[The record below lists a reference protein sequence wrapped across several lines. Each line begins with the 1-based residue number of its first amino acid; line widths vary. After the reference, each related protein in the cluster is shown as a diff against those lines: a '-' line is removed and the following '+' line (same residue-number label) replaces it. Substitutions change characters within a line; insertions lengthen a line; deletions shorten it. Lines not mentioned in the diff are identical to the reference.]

1 MNQPVQTLLASN
13 SRFFLEGIRKILGN
27 EKGIKIVAEALNREE
42 MEKHLISIKPKL
54 LLLDNRALNLD
65 IHELLNL
72 TSKNG
77 LDVKVI
83 VLGKNVEEQPTLPN
97 VLFINRE
104 TNSSEL
110 IKAMKETRSNKNNQ
124 HNMENEIPEAL
135 PILYVPDIV
144 ELTEAVSG
152 RSNEKKKPIERESRP
167 SVEGPAP
174 IREES
179 EEITAPNAEA
189 GWTKKHPQEERE
201 SPGKEITLYEKRYEE
216 NWKLLSLPYRQ
227 LNHPATWKR
236 RLLPSFSREV
246 NRVVVLLLLIS
257 GFTYIGS
264 NYFDGRAELAR
275 FIRELISPITT
286 SKIKSDIETN
296 LGKLWEQGYED
307 IKAGFTKS
315 KAVLSSKYSAEGNR
329 DYAQV
334 IQTSEDGKPNHP
346 DGRFS
351 IKWLIEEILFP
362 PTDSSLKS
370 GIETG
375 LWKEGYRDIKVSVM
389 DGKAALSG
397 KVSAEEDR
405 QAIQDIAENV
415 PGIKQVE
422 NGTMVEEIISDHE
435 IATRIRKDLDDKG
448 YKNIEVTVTERKAIL
463 SGTLSNQEES
473 KVIKDI
479 AMNTEGVEALEDNL
493 KIQPKKGKRSI
504 VKRVTTTKKDRH
516 LAYQDSIA
524 FTDKAPTQTKSEWKI
539 RK

>member
-1 MNQPVQTLLASN
+1 MNQPVRTLLASN

-42 MEKHLISIKPKL
+42 MEKHLVSLKPRL
-54 LLLDNRALNLD
+54 LFLDNRTLSLD

-72 TSKNG
+72 TGKNG

-83 VLGKNVEEQPTLPN
+83 VLGKNIEEEPVLPN
-97 VLFINRE
+97 ILYIGRE
-104 TNSSEL
+104 TSSSEL
-110 IKAMKETRSNKNNQ
+110 IKAIKETHDKNTQ
-124 HNMENEIPEAL
+124 HNRKNDIPEAL

-144 ELTEAVSG
+144 ELTESVYG
-152 RSNEKKKPIERESRP
+152 RNNERKKQTGRENRP
-167 SVEGPAP
+167 SVETSTP

-179 EEITAPNAEA
+179 EEITQLRAKA
-189 GWTKKHPQEERE
+189 GSTKKHLQEERKR
-201 SPGKEITLYEKRYEE
+201 PGREITLHEKRYEE

-236 RLLPSFSREV
+236 RLVPSFSREF
-246 NRVVVLLLLIS
+246 NRVIMILLLIS

-307 IKAGFTKS
+307 IKLGAIKD
-315 KAVLSSKYSAEGNR
+315 KAVLRSKPSAVG
-329 DYAQV
+329 DSAQTQP
-334 IQTSEDGKPNHP
+334 IQKVEDAKANHLN
-346 DGRFS
+346 GRFTL
-351 IKWLIEEILFP
+351 KTLIDQILFP
-362 PTDSSLKS
+362 PTDSSVKS
-370 GIETG
+370 DIETE
-375 LWKEGYRDIKVSVM
+375 LWKKGYRDIKVTVT
-389 DGKAALSG
+389 DGKAVVSG
-397 KVSAEEDR
+397 KATTQEDR
-405 QAIQDIAENV
+405 QAIQSIAENV

-422 NGTMVEEIISDHE
+422 NGIVVEEIISDQK
-435 IATRIRKDLDDKG
+435 IASGIRKELDDKG
-448 YKNIEVTVTERKAIL
+448 YKNIEVTVINRKAIL

-479 AMNTEGVEALEDNL
+479 AMNIEGVETLEDNL
-493 KIQPKKGKRSI
+493 KIQPKKEKRRI

-516 LAYQDSIA
+516 LAYQDNIA
-524 FTDKAPTQTKSEWKI
+524 FTDKTLTQTKSEWKI